1 MVIIN
6 DNYMLNK
13 KAKAARLSVFSNAF
27 LIIMNLT
34 AGLISGSVSIISE
47 AIHTFIDLLAAIMA
61 FFSVKIADSPP
72 DDRHPYGHGKYEN
85 ISGVVEA
92 VLIFVAS
99 GWIIYHAIQRL
110 TSEQTIDHNG
120 LTLGFIVMIISALVD
135 LFVSRHMYRVA
146 KDTDSIALKAD
157 ALHLSVH
164 VYTSLGIGVSLLVI
178 YFTGWDFLDPVAAIV
193 VAAFILKEA
202 FEILVEAFKPL
213 TDNALP
219 EEEQKL
225 IIETIESFKSEQMN
239 FHMVRTRKAGSNRE
253 LDFHLEVPGNMS
265 VKESHDLCDK
275 IESELKNKLPNLEI
289 TIHVEPIEKTKT

>member
-1 MVIIN
+1 MIG
-6 DNYMLNK
+6 K

-27 LIIMNLT
+27 LIVLNLT
-34 AGLISGSVSIISE
+34 VGLISGSVSIISE

-61 FFSVKIADSPP
+61 YFSVKIADSPP
-72 DDRHPYGHGKYEN
+72 DKEHPYGHGKYEN

-92 VLIFVAS
+92 LLIFVAS
-99 GWIIYHAIQRL
+99 GWIIYHSVSRL
-110 TSEQTIDHNG
+110 TSEHTIDHMG
-120 LTLGFIVMIISALVD
+120 LTLGFIVMVISAIVD

-146 KDTDSIALKAD
+146 KETDSIALKAD

-178 YFTGWDFLDPVAAIV
+178 YFTGWDFLDPIAAIV

-213 TDNALP
+213 IDNALP
-219 EEEQKL
+219 KEEQKL
-225 IIETIESFKSEQMN
+225 ILNTINKFKTESMSY
-239 FHMVRTRKAGSNRE
+239 HMVRTRKAGSNRE

-275 IESELKNKLPNLEI
+275 IESELKKSLPNLEI
-289 TIHVEPIEKTKT
+289 TIHVEPIEES